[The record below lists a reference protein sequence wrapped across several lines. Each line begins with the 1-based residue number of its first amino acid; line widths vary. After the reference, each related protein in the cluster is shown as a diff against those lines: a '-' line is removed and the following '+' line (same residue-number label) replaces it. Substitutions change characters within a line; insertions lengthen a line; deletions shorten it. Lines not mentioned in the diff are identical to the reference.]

1 MRTDTLS
8 PADILVVD
16 DNPKNLVA
24 IETALGELGA
34 RVQRAQSGS
43 EALRLLLERDFALI
57 LLDVKMP
64 TMDGFEA
71 ARLIRARKRSSHTPI
86 IFITAYDRDDDQILA
101 AYELGAVDFLFKP
114 IVPEVLRAK
123 AAVFVE
129 LQSRTAEVARQ
140 AELIREHE
148 RREHERSLAEER
160 SRWEGE
166 AMLRQMEQLA
176 EADQRKDRFL
186 ALLSH
191 ELRNPLAPIMAGLE
205 LLRTTFEQKAPAIA
219 IDDQARRTRD
229 IIEKQARHLG
239 RLVDDLLDLSRIN
252 SGKIELRREPIT
264 LQDLANQALDTTRP
278 LMDERRH
285 ALQLDI
291 PEEATDALWVNGDPV
306 RLLQVLSNL
315 LNNAARYTA
324 EQGSIRI
331 EISRDTDDFATIKVI
346 DNGRGIAPEFLDK
359 VFDAF
364 TQEDQRT
371 GAGLGVG
378 LSVVRQLVSMHD
390 GDVQAISA
398 GTGHGSE
405 FRVRLPLAATPQP
418 SAAVGTAA
426 ASRSDKREQ
435 RPLSILLIDDNEDI
449 RELMSALLRRW
460 GHNVQVAPDGEEGCE
475 LALAGQPDVAFV
487 DIGLP
492 GMDGYGVATRLRTER
507 RRDQLR
513 LVAMTGF
520 GQESDKRRALDAGF
534 DLHIVKPASIEA
546 LQQALSFKEV

>member
-1 MRTDTLS
+1 MRTDSLS

-16 DNPKNLVA
+16 DNPNNLVA

-43 EALRLLLERDFALI
+43 EALRLLLEHDFALI

-64 TMDGFEA
+64 TMDGFETA
-71 ARLIRARKRSSHTPI
+71 KLIRARRRSSHTPI
-86 IFITAYDRDDDQILA
+86 IFITAYDRDDSEILA

-114 IVPEVLRAK
+114 IVPDVLRAK

-129 LQSRTAEVARQ
+129 LQLRTAEVARQ
-140 AELIREHE
+140 AEQIREHE

-176 EADQRKDRFL
+176 EVDRRKDRFL

-205 LLRTTFEQKAPAIA
+205 LLRSSLERAGPAV
-219 IDDQARRTRD
+219 DDQARRVRD
-229 IIEKQARHLG
+229 ILEKQARHLG

-252 SGKIELRREPIT
+252 TDKIELRREPIT
-264 LQDLANQALDTTRP
+264 LQDLTQQALDTCRP
-278 LMDERRH
+278 LLDERCH
-285 ALQLDI
+285 ELHLSM
-291 PEEATDALWVNGDPV
+291 PEETRDPLWVNGDPV

-315 LNNAARYTA
+315 LNNAARYTP
-324 EQGSIRI
+324 EHGTIEVNLIR
-331 EISRDTDDFATIKVI
+331 DPDDFATITVR
-346 DNGRGIAPEFLDK
+346 DNGRGIAPEFLSK

-378 LSVVRQLVSMHD
+378 LSVVRQLVAMHEGEVNAD
-390 GDVQAISA
+390 SA
-398 GTGHGSE
+398 GPGRGSE
-405 FRVRLPLAATPQP
+405 FRVRLPLIAAGEPKPAQP
-418 SAAVGTAA
+418 AAVNG
-426 ASRSDKREQ
+426 SEKPRV

-460 GHNVQVAPDGEEGCE
+460 GHDVQVAPDGEEGCE
-475 LALAGQPDVAFV
+475 LALRGKPDVAFV

-492 GMDGYGVATRLRTER
+492 GMDGYGVAARLRTER
-507 RRDQLR
+507 RSDQLR

-534 DLHIVKPASIEA
+534 DLHIVKPASVEA

>member
-1 MRTDTLS
+1 MRTDSLS

-16 DNPKNLVA
+16 DNPNNLVA
-24 IETALGELGA
+24 IQTALGELGA

-43 EALRLLLERDFALI
+43 EALRLLLEHDFALI

-64 TMDGFEA
+64 TMDGFETA
-71 ARLIRARKRSSHTPI
+71 KLIRARRRSSHTPI
-86 IFITAYDRDDDQILA
+86 IFITAYDRDDAEILA

-129 LQSRTAEVARQ
+129 LQLRTAEVARQ
-140 AELIREHE
+140 AEQIREHE

-176 EADQRKDRFL
+176 EVDRRKDRFL

-205 LLRTTFEQKAPAIA
+205 LLRSSFERAGPAV
-219 IDDQARRTRD
+219 DDQARRARD
-229 IIEKQARHLG
+229 ILEKQARHLG

-252 SGKIELRREPIT
+252 SDKIELRREPVT
-264 LQDLANQALDTTRP
+264 LQDLTHQALDTCRP
-278 LMDERRH
+278 LLDERSH
-285 ALQLDI
+285 QLQLSMPDDSQD
-291 PEEATDALWVNGDPV
+291 PLWVNGDPV

-315 LNNAARYTA
+315 LNNAARYTP
-324 EQGSIRI
+324 EHGTI
-331 EISRDTDDFATIKVI
+331 EIDLARDPDGFATISVR
-346 DNGRGIAPEFLDK
+346 DNGRGIAPEFLSK

-378 LSVVRQLVSMHD
+378 LSVVRQLVAMHE
-390 GDVQAISA
+390 GEVQADSA
-398 GTGHGSE
+398 GPGQGSE
-405 FRVRLPLAATPQP
+405 FRVRLPLIAAGQHIPSPPAAT
-418 SAAVGTAA
+418 SST
-426 ASRSDKREQ
+426 DKREA

-460 GHNVQVAPDGEEGCE
+460 GHSVVVAPDGEEGCE
-475 LALAGQPDVAFV
+475 LALRGKPDVAFV

-492 GMDGYGVATRLRTER
+492 GMDGYGVAARLRTER

-534 DLHIVKPASIEA
+534 DLHIVKPASVEA

>member
-1 MRTDTLS
+1 MRTDPLS

-24 IETALGELGA
+24 IEIALGELGA
-34 RVQRAQSGS
+34 RVKRAQSGS
-43 EALRLLLERDFALI
+43 EALRLLLEQDFALI

-176 EADQRKDRFL
+176 EVDRRKDRFL

-205 LLRTTFEQKAPAIA
+205 LLRSTFEQAGPV

-252 SGKIELRREPIT
+252 SGKIELRREPIS

-278 LMDERRH
+278 IMEERRH
-285 ALQLDI
+285 TLQLDM
-291 PEEATDALWVNGDPV
+291 PEEAKDPLWVNGDPV

-324 EQGSIRI
+324 EQGLIRLAL
-331 EISRDTDDFATIKVI
+331 SRGPDGSATIRVI
-346 DNGRGIAPEFLDK
+346 DNGRGIAPEFLDR

-378 LSVVRQLVSMHD
+378 LSVVRQLVGMHD
-390 GDVQAISA
+390 GEVSATSA
-398 GTGHGSE
+398 GPGQGSE
-405 FRVRLPLAATPQP
+405 FRVRLPLIAPPQP
-418 SAAVGTAA
+418 QAA
-426 ASRSDKREQ
+426 APAAPSRSDKGGT

-492 GMDGYGVATRLRTER
+492 GMDGYGVAARLRTER

-534 DLHIVKPASIEA
+534 DLHIVKPASVEA

>member
-43 EALRLLLERDFALI
+43 EALRLLLEHDFALI

-86 IFITAYDRDDDQILA
+86 IFITAYDRDDAQILA

-176 EADQRKDRFL
+176 EVDRRKDRFL

-205 LLRTTFEQKAPAIA
+205 LLRSSFEQTGPA
-219 IDDQARRTRD
+219 IDDQVRRTRD
-229 IIEKQARHLG
+229 ILEKQARHLA

-252 SGKIELRREPIT
+252 SGKIELRREAIT
-264 LQDLANQALDTTRP
+264 LQDLASQTLDTTRP

-285 ALQLDI
+285 VVEIEI
-291 PEEATDALWVNGDPV
+291 PDEAEDPLWVNGDPV

-324 EQGSIRI
+324 EQGLIRI
-331 EISRDTDDFATIKVI
+331 QISRDTDDFATIKVI

-378 LSVVRQLVSMHD
+378 LSVVRQLVGMHD
-390 GDVQAISA
+390 GEVQAISA

-405 FRVRLPLAATPQP
+405 FRVRLPLVGAPQQP
-418 SAAVGTAA
+418 TAA
-426 ASRSDKREQ
+426 AAAAVSPKPARDK

-475 LALAGQPDVAFV
+475 LALAGQPDIAFV

-492 GMDGYGVATRLRTER
+492 GMDGYGVAARLRTER
-507 RRDQLR
+507 RSDQLR

-534 DLHIVKPASIEA
+534 DLHIVKPASVEA
-546 LQQALSFKEV
+546 LQQALTFKEV

>member
-43 EALRLLLERDFALI
+43 EALRLLLEHDFALI

-71 ARLIRARKRSSHTPI
+71 ARLIRARRRSAHTPI
-86 IFITAYDRDDDQILA
+86 IFITAYDRDDAQILA

-123 AAVFVE
+123 ASVFVE

-140 AELIREHE
+140 AEQIREHE

-160 SRWEGE
+160 RRWEGE
-166 AMLRQMEQLA
+166 AMKRQMEQLA
-176 EADQRKDRFL
+176 EIDQRKDRFL

-205 LLRTTFEQKAPAIA
+205 LLKSTFQQPQPI
-219 IDDQARRTRD
+219 IDDDTRRTRD
-229 IIEKQARHLG
+229 ILEKQARHLG

-264 LQDLANQALDTTRP
+264 LQELTRQVLDISRP
-278 LMDERRH
+278 LLEERRH
-285 ALQLDI
+285 ELQLRVPDETED
-291 PEEATDALWVNGDPV
+291 PLWVSGDPV

-315 LNNAARYTA
+315 LNNAARYTQ
-324 EQGSIRI
+324 ERGVIRY
-331 EISRDTDDFATIKVI
+331 EIARDPDGLATIKVV
-346 DNGRGIAPEFLDK
+346 DNGRGIAPEFLGK
-359 VFDAF
+359 VFDDF

-378 LSVVRQLVSMHD
+378 LSVVKQLVAMHE
-390 GDVQAISA
+390 GEVRAESG
-398 GTGHGSE
+398 GTGAGSE
-405 FRVRLPLAATPQP
+405 FRVRLPLIAAPEKPVAPAQAGP
-418 SAAVGTAA
+418 KAADKN
-426 ASRSDKREQ
+426 RS

-460 GHNVQVAPDGEEGCE
+460 GHNVEVAPDGEEGCE
-475 LALAGQPDVAFV
+475 LALRGQPDVAFV

-492 GMDGYGVATRLRTER
+492 GMDGYGVAERLRTER
-507 RRDQLR
+507 RPDQLR

-520 GQESDKRRALDAGF
+520 GQESDKRRAFDAGF
-534 DLHIVKPASIEA
+534 DQHIVKPASVEA

>member
-1 MRTDTLS
+1 MRTDSLS

-16 DNPKNLVA
+16 DNPKNLIA
-24 IETALGELGA
+24 IQTALGELGA
-34 RVQRAQSGS
+34 RVQSAQSGS

-57 LLDVKMP
+57 LLEVKMP
-64 TMDGFEA
+64 TMDGFET
-71 ARLIRARKRSSHTPI
+71 ARLIRARRRSAHTPI
-86 IFITAYDRDDDQILA
+86 IFVTAYDRDDAEILA
-101 AYELGAVDFLFKP
+101 AYELGAFDFLFKP

-123 AAVFVE
+123 VSVFVE
-129 LQSRTAEVARQ
+129 LQSRSAEVARQ

-176 EADQRKDRFL
+176 EVDQRKDRFL

-205 LLRTTFEQKAPAIA
+205 LLRSSFEQAGPAVDA
-219 IDDQARRTRD
+219 QARRTRD
-229 IIEKQARHLG
+229 ILEKQARHLG

-264 LQDLANQALDTTRP
+264 LQDLTQQALDTCRP
-278 LMDERRH
+278 ILDERRH
-285 ALQLDI
+285 ELQVSMPDETQD
-291 PEEATDALWVNGDPV
+291 PLWVNGDPV

-315 LNNAARYTA
+315 LNNAARYTP
-324 EQGSIRI
+324 EHGCIRVDVT
-331 EISRDTDDFATIKVI
+331 RDADGHATIKVI
-346 DNGRGIAPEFLDK
+346 DNGRGIAPDFLSK

-378 LSVVRQLVSMHD
+378 LSVVRQLVAMHD
-390 GDVQAISA
+390 GEVHAQSA
-398 GTGHGSE
+398 GPNLGSE
-405 FRVRLPLAATPQP
+405 FRVRLPLIARPQP
-418 SAAVGTAA
+418 KAAVNAA
-426 ASRSDKREQ
+426 ASSSDKGCA

-460 GHNVQVAPDGEEGCE
+460 GHDVQVAPDGEEGCE
-475 LALAGQPDVAFV
+475 LALRGQPDVAFV

-492 GMDGYGVATRLRTER
+492 GMDGYGVAARLRTER

-534 DLHIVKPASIEA
+534 DLHIVKPASVEA